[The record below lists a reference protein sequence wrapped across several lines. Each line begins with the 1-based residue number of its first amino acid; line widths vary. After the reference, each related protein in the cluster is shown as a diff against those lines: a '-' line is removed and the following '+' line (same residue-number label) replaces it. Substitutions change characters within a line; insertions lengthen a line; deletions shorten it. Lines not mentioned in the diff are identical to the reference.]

1 MRNYHDLNVWK
12 KAHEWT
18 IEIYKTTESFPSKE
32 QYSLTSQMRR
42 ASYSIPMNIAEG
54 CGKSTDAEFARF
66 LDMSAGSASELDYQ
80 LLLATDLE
88 YLNSASY
95 QSLTEKLNH
104 IRRMLTSLIKHT
116 RTKSRG

>member
-1 MRNYHDLNVWK
+1 M
-12 KAHEWT
+12 T
-18 IEIYKTTESFPSKE
+18 IEIYKTTESFPSRE
-32 QYSLTSQMRR
+32 QYSLTRQIRR

-80 LLLATDLE
+80 LLLARDLG
-88 YLNSASY
+88 YLVAETY
-95 QSLTEKLNH
+95 QSLSETLNH

-116 RTKSRG
+116 RTRSRD